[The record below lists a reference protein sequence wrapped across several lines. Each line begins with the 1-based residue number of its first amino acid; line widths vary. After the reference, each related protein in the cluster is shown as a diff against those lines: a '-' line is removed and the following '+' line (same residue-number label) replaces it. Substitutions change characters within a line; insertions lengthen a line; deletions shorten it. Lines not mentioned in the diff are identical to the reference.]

1 MKKKERKDKKDRI
14 SLSLLFTGITFA
26 FLIITMLLVTA
37 TIIILIN
44 TGVLKLGEEKLN
56 VILFIIWIAIASV
69 VLGTVITFF
78 VGRLPL
84 KPVNSFITAMNK
96 LASGDYKT
104 RLQFKNPIAKNPT
117 VAELTECFNNM
128 ANELEDTE
136 MLRNDFINNFSHEF
150 KTPIVSIAGFAK
162 LLKRGNLTEEQKA
175 EYIDIIEEESL
186 RLSNMATNVLDLTK
200 VENTSILTGKTT
212 YNLSEQIRKCLLV
225 LEPKIE
231 KKNVELEVDFNEYNI
246 TANEEMLMQVWMN
259 LIDNA
264 VKFVYEYGTIK
275 IDIASVNNVIV
286 VSIANTGDPI
296 PEQSMQK
303 IFRKFYQADE
313 SHASEGNGIG
323 LAVVRKVVD
332 LHNGDINVTCE
343 NGVTTF
349 KIYLPQ

>member
-1 MKKKERKDKKDRI
+1 MKNVERKSRI
-14 SLSLLFTGITFA
+14 SLSLLFTGVIFA
-26 FLIITMLLVTA
+26 FLIITMLIVTA
-37 TIIILIN
+37 AIMIFIN
-44 TGVLKLGEEKLN
+44 TGVLELGEEKPN
-56 VILFIIWIAIASV
+56 VTLLIIWIAISSV
-69 VLGTVITFF
+69 VLGTIITFF
-78 VGRLPL
+78 AGRLPL
-84 KPVNSFITAMNK
+84 KPVNAFITAMDK

-104 RLQFKNPIAKNPT
+104 RLQIKKPLAKHPT
-117 VAELTECFNNM
+117 VAEIERSFNNM
-128 ANELEDTE
+128 ANELEHTE
-136 MLRNDFINNFSHEF
+136 MLRSDFINNFSHEF

-162 LLKRGNLTEEQKA
+162 LLKRGNLTEEQKT
-175 EYIDIIEEESL
+175 EYIEIIEEESL
-186 RLSNMATNVLDLTK
+186 RLSNMATNVLNLTK

-231 KKNVELEVDFNEYNI
+231 KKNVELEIDFDEYNI

-264 VKFVYEYGTIK
+264 VKFVYDYGTIR
-275 IDIASVNNVIV
+275 IGIASVNNVIV
-286 VSIANTGDPI
+286 VSVANTGDPI

-313 SHASEGNGIG
+313 SHASEGSGIG
-323 LAVVRKVVD
+323 LAVVNKVVD
-332 LHNGDINVTCE
+332 LHNGDIHVTCE